1 MNSTATTTP
10 PPAAKRKRN
19 PLLGNHMS
27 SVVVSVIVNLGLL
40 VLLLFMIQLSEP
52 ASKEETVFRMMDV
65 EQVEMEDIQELIE
78 PEDVEPDLTDDM
90 TMDMN
95 LEDMVTEMLDDS
107 IPQEE
112 AAIQPVVSPVIMEGL
127 AQAAGINFNDYLV
140 DGSRAT
146 RFMGQSGKG
155 NRFAFVIDYS
165 KSMNKQQLA
174 VMKHELT
181 SAITAIGEK
190 GMVSLLFFS
199 GPVWRPD
206 QDAEDIVARWK
217 KDWTEKTNPNFP
229 NPRWLVST
237 GENLEALERM
247 IHQTPTTLGTDW
259 YPPLKM
265 ALEIEPPPDILFFM
279 TDGRCSENSMRRA
292 VSLVESLPK
301 GSVQINTVALGVA
314 IEDVAALKT
323 IAELT
328 SGTFRHYNKEQLSE
342 VFEKLPKP
350 PDDFSDATLDYL
362 EANEALIRMLDN
374 QELKQPVRE
383 EEDAVSFD
391 I

>member
-10 PPAAKRKRN
+10 PPAAKRKHN

-181 SAITAIGEK
+181 SAIEAIGEK
-190 GMVSLLFFS
+190 GMVSLLFFLRTGLAS
-199 GPVWRPD
+199 GSGCGGH
-206 QDAEDIVARWK
+206 
-217 KDWTEKTNPNFP
+217 F
-229 NPRWLVST
+229 
-237 GENLEALERM
+237 GALEKRLDRKNQPQFSQSTLAGSHGRESGGSGTDDSSDAHHSGKSCRSPRM
-247 IHQTPTTLGTDW
+247 ISAMPLWTILKQTRHLSACWTLRSSNRRSEKKRTRF
-259 YPPLKM
+259 PSISEAKS
-265 ALEIEPPPDILFFM
+265 
-279 TDGRCSENSMRRA
+279 GRFSQKLIIAPGGFLGFHRSQ
-292 VSLVESLPK
+292 ES
-301 GSVQINTVALGVA
+301 GDASA
-314 IEDVAALKT
+314 
-323 IAELT
+323 
-328 SGTFRHYNKEQLSE
+328 TFR
-342 VFEKLPKP
+342 
-350 PDDFSDATLDYL
+350 
-362 EANEALIRMLDN
+362 
-374 QELKQPVRE
+374 
-383 EEDAVSFD
+383 
-391 I
+391 